1 MPIFW
6 KIVAEKSRE
15 GTSFVIKAI
24 RVLVCWAG
32 KAIAGSAETWEG
44 LRSRVRRGG
53 KAGVIGR
60 CRRAWHLPE
69 PWRQSQPKTRPAVE
83 DPSSVGKA
91 ENLPQKMESLCL
103 EKQATD
109 VAYLWP

>member
-1 MPIFW
+1 MEDSRR
-6 KIVAEKSRE
+6 KVSRE

-53 KAGVIGR
+53 KAGEIGR
-60 CRRAWHLPE
+60 CRTTWNLPE

-83 DPSSVGKA
+83 DQSSVEKA
-91 ENLPQKMESLCL
+91 EIFWKKWMTSFGL

-109 VAYLWP
+109 VDYL